1 MHQLSKRPSCYAG
14 IRTWLLA
21 AMALFSLA
29 QPTFARAPDAA
40 LGAAAEIAAEVAA
53 DSTSSCSSSP
63 YVNYVLDAGVN
74 DLFPVIKT
82 AAMSDY
88 DYSMAV
94 AASIQFYLQNSITR
108 DQLNACY
115 LKVTPVGGAGGYN
128 VQFRSSDPRAASY
141 GPTQIAWLK
150 NGRLGLQGV
159 QNCQKDASCWE
170 PQGTGLACVGP
181 WQFYLPLGLPMVAQK
196 MVMLLHY
203 PPYTA
208 MQQSDYLNNATL
220 NRWQRLLVTVGVPS
234 SDWTLYTTT
243 VDIFPIAAP
252 GSGQSGC
259 FTTASASNFF
269 GGTGSGSGYIPAMLG
284 ALTVAPPVA
293 SGNTVPVIIYGS
305 EAIGYWNAT
314 YPGAQTAVNKAGSV
328 KLSAAATQVTPYMG
342 SNHPIAAVYQTC
354 TSTPGIETMVKQ
366 DLTTA
371 CFARSMA
378 ATPAADPVAV
388 AAACQGNYFAAKPAP
403 DYASQI
409 CVTAVV
415 DKSPQFAQW
424 STAQAKAWCDAHNNT
439 PCPLPDYSG
448 SK

>member
-1 MHQLSKRPSCYAG
+1 MPHLSKACSHYAV
-14 IRTWLLA
+14 IRSWLLA
-21 AMALFSLA
+21 ATVLLGLA
-29 QPTFARAPDAA
+29 QPVLARAPDPV
-40 LGAAAEIAAEVAA
+40 LAAANVAA
-53 DSTSSCSSSP
+53 DSASCSSSP
-63 YVNYVLDAGVN
+63 TVSYLLDAGVN

-94 AASIQFYLQNSITR
+94 AASIQFYLQNSLTR
-108 DQLNACY
+108 DQMYSCN
-115 LKVTPVGGAGGYN
+115 LKVLPSGSASSGYR
-128 VQFRSSDPRAASY
+128 VQFQSPDPRAARYAS
-141 GPTQIAWLK
+141 TQTAWLK
-150 NGRLGLQGV
+150 NGGLGLQGV
-159 QNCQKDASCWE
+159 VNCQKNAKCWE
-170 PQGTGLACVGP
+170 PVGKGMTCFGP
-181 WQFYLPLGLPMVAQK
+181 WQFYLPLGLPMISQK

-252 GSGQSGC
+252 GSGESGC
-259 FTTASASNFF
+259 FTTDNASNFF
-269 GGTGSGSGYIPAMLG
+269 GSAGSGYIPAMLG
-284 ALTVAPPVA
+284 SLTIAPPVA
-293 SGNTVPVIIYGS
+293 SGNTVPVIIYGG

-314 YPGAQTAVNKAGSV
+314 YPNNPTGVNVAGSV
-328 KLSAAATQVTPYMG
+328 KLNAAATQTTPYMG

-371 CFARSMA
+371 CFAKSMGE
-378 ATPAADPVAV
+378 TPAADPVSV
-388 AAACQGNYFAAKPAP
+388 ANACKSNYFATTPATE
-403 DYASQI
+403 YASQI

-424 STAQAKAWCDAHNNT
+424 STAQAKVWCDAHNNT